1 MWKTQNSRNMLK
13 TIQLAAFISLRVAS
27 FAAEFLP
34 VNDAPRFLRT
44 NEGGPHFTLWLSGP
58 DLSVLTDTLHYT
70 RPVVS
75 CWLVFTPRLVT
86 CNMAHQIEEDWM
98 QHILSSRS
106 TGAFFFFFFWQS
118 CGNNRSLP
126 HRDRITDYTI
136 WNATEFLLWGLWLNR
151 FLEAS
156 VWWELQTL
164 CRDEKTGNC
173 LPHETNR
180 Q

>member
-34 VNDAPRFLRT
+34 VNDALRFLRT

-70 RPVVS
+70 LPVVS
-75 CWLVFTPRLVT
+75 CSLVFTPRLVT

-106 TGAFFFFFFWQS
+106 TGAFFIYLFLTKLWEQQISATSGQNHRLHYLKCHRILTLRTVTQQIF
-118 CGNNRSLP
+118 RSQ
-126 HRDRITDYTI
+126 RVVRITDI
-136 WNATEFLLWGLWLNR
+136 VQRWKNW
-151 FLEAS
+151 
-156 VWWELQTL
+156 
-164 CRDEKTGNC
+164 
-173 LPHETNR
+173 
-180 Q
+180 